1 MSDASNLGTGSIA
14 NRQTEVRLEGKAR
27 RVFTPA
33 GWNKVLR
40 EAGIYAGNWWI
51 GKYGV
56 LRFDRGYAR
65 QVLGYKPGERKLIR
79 MFRYGE
85 APFYSSGDFMAGFNS
100 RARTVATAK
109 KGHAS
114 FWVVI
119 PAGRLNFH
127 PEHAKAFR
135 RVPARES
142 AAVAREFRRAVIQGV
157 MQGRAAHAARA
168 KSKAAAREAR
178 RAENAKYRAAIR
190 ANRAVGKANARA
202 QLRAD
207 RASVRAAA
215 RQLRRQRTRRA
226 SVRLSR

>member
-1 MSDASNLGTGSIA
+1 MSSAGELGTGSIA
-14 NRQTEVRLEGKAR
+14 NRQTELRLEGKAR

-51 GKYGV
+51 GNYGV

-100 RARTVATAK
+100 RAKTVATAK
-109 KGHAS
+109 KCHAS

-127 PEHAKAFR
+127 PEHAKTFR
-135 RVPARES
+135 RVPQREA

-157 MQGRAAHAARA
+157 MQGRAA
-168 KSKAAAREAR
+168 AAAKQQAKASARLAKKQANAAR
-178 RAENAKYRAAIR
+178 RAEKRAAR
-190 ANRAVGKANARA
+190 STRTRKATR
-202 QLRAD
+202 
-207 RASVRAAA
+207 RAAA
-215 RQLRRQRTRRA
+215 
-226 SVRLSR
+226 